1 MAASAL
7 PAAAI
12 VSAHATATGDSVSLT
27 DGDGRSWQLLAE
39 WLRDNCRCDMCRIVQ
54 TDERRFRPWEQATV
68 EARAAEAVQ
77 GALVVEWADGHR
89 STFGA
94 SDFATLSV
102 LMERGRHEPRLWRAG
117 HAVTR
122 VDHDAAVADV
132 DARRTMLEALRD
144 DGAVILTGSPTVPG
158 SIIETCNA
166 IGLTLVD
173 SPLGFIFDVMLD
185 PAGFNVAYT
194 AEALVPHN
202 DNAQYRYP
210 PSGQVLAMLVNDA
223 TGGDSVVVDGF
234 AVLAALEAADPDA
247 VEVLSR
253 VKVGFRQYSKTAD
266 NQWRSALVVRDPEGG
281 YARLRFSNQLR
292 QPLDPAH
299 ADLAEWYRAYRL
311 LGNLVCDPQ
320 FAVNFR
326 LDAGDSLFV
335 HGDRVLHARNAF
347 SPDGP
352 RHLQDVYFN
361 IDDVHGTLDRMTGA
375 APDAMWSPA
384 TAGVGQ

>member
-1 MAASAL
+1 MAVSAL

-12 VSAHATATGDSVSLT
+12 VRAHANVTGESVSLT
-27 DGDGRSWQLLAE
+27 DAVGGTWHLLAE
-39 WLRDNCRCDMCRIVQ
+39 WLRDNCRCDLCRIVQ
-54 TDERRFRPWEQATV
+54 TDERRFRPWEQA
-68 EARAAEAVQ
+68 AAHASRVDAVD

-89 STFGA
+89 STFGVP
-94 SDFATLSV
+94 DFATLSV

-117 HAVTR
+117 HEVTR
-122 VDHDAAVADV
+122 VDHDSVVADD

-144 DGAVILTGSPTVPG
+144 EGAVILGGSPTVPG
-158 SIIETCNA
+158 SIIETCNS

-194 AEALVPHN
+194 SEALVPHN

-234 AVLAALEAADPDA
+234 AVLEALEATDTDA

-253 VKVGFRQYSKTAD
+253 VKVGFRQYSKSAD

-292 QPLDPAH
+292 QPLDPGH
-299 ADLAEWYRAYRL
+299 PDLADWYRAYRL

-320 FAVNFR
+320 FAVSFR

-347 SPDGP
+347 TPDGP

-361 IDDVHGTLDRMTGA
+361 IDDVHGTLDRMAGA